1 MRFQGLGP
9 FVVSTDRSEIVVKPC
24 RRSQLLIVL
33 LANANKVVSTTQVVR
48 EIWDDN
54 PPGNTMNSLHAI
66 VTRLR
71 RDVTAWSVGR
81 VQVVHRHPGYVL
93 VMDESCLDITE
104 FTRLADATRR
114 AWATDPQE
122 CVKLA
127 RRALALWQGIPF
139 SGHPLGRLGTMARV
153 RLEEAHLATLEF
165 LMDAGLELGLHRQ
178 LVGELREL
186 AVAHPFREQFYGQL
200 ILALYR
206 CGRQR
211 EALEAF
217 QLARRILNDE
227 LGVAP
232 SPPLCDTFV
241 RVLRQDP
248 DLWHGA
254 AGRRGAMG
262 RLSDDVEL
270 ARAG

>member
-1 MRFQGLGP
+1 MP
-9 FVVSTDRSEIVVKPC
+9 FTG
-24 RRSQLLIVL
+24 
-33 LANANKVVSTTQVVR
+33 
-48 EIWDDN
+48 
-54 PPGNTMNSLHAI
+54 PGNPQKIYKLPKARGL
-66 VTRLR
+66 TRPH
-71 RDVTAWSVGR
+71 S
-81 VQVVHRHPGYVL
+81 
-93 VMDESCLDITE
+93 
-104 FTRLADATRR
+104 
-114 AWATDPQE
+114 
-122 CVKLA
+122 
-127 RRALALWQGIPF
+127 
-139 SGHPLGRLGTMARV
+139 
-153 RLEEAHLATLEF
+153 
-165 LMDAGLELGLHRQ
+165 
-178 LVGELREL
+178 
-186 AVAHPFREQFYGQL
+186 FRNEQFYGQL

-227 LGVAP
+227 LSVAP